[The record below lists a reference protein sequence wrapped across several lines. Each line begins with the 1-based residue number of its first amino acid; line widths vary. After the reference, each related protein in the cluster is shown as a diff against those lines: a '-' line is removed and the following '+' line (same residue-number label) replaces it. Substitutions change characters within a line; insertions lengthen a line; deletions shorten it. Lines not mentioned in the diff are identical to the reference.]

1 VGEGP
6 PAGQDYGDA
15 APPPTTVGTATT
27 AAPQAPVEAPS
38 AEEAQS
44 YLYVVYSGATA
55 DEDGLLVTE
64 LTRRGIPIS
73 PAEAYDSDITSMD
86 SEETAKIANAAAV
99 LLIRTGNEDTGL
111 LDNLNPFRDRL
122 VVAAWE
128 GSVPSLSGV
137 PMVDLRD
144 WRGDPFDERLD
155 LLESILRSAMGVP
168 LVASSRPQD
177 AGGTQAPPAAQE
189 AVRQPDAAP
198 RVERGTVS
206 GFRLSA
212 SAYSVLVRSTARA
225 QGQEPSPTDVLL
237 ESLVFQPAQGGGIGT
252 ALMVLFMQRAQL
264 GAATLINRVNPGL
277 LRGPLPEGD
286 VTTGPTLDA
295 LLRLAQQCAQRVSG
309 PRVSGQPEI
318 HLRHLL
324 AAVAL
329 TDTGPVEPDVLT
341 RLGISSTQLPALL
354 LQALRGTRTGDS
366 PQAWEELLA
375 VHLAGGFDRDLVD
388 PNGAIPR
395 DTDALD
401 HGTWAAMFASLI
413 AAQATSIPIS
423 IGLFGEWGAGK
434 STFMGLLRGEIK
446 RLCGQPGYVQDVV
459 QIGFNAWHYADAN
472 LWASMGDEIFRA
484 LADELTPPE
493 QAPPTV
499 KAEAQRL
506 RDEIA
511 DGLVASRDLKAR
523 AEQARQQRS
532 RLTEEIRDAQESRRL
547 TARKLAAAAVTTPE
561 TKRQLDTA
569 WRQLGVED
577 EVAQGELLADEI
589 DGIRRQGT
597 ALRALAGQRLT
608 WVLAAA
614 CLLVLL
620 VTLAGTVIPAS
631 WAGRVRDSSAVG
643 TISLVLGS
651 ALVLARRA
659 SAGLSTLRSV
669 AARAAATADAESD
682 QVIKAAR
689 DKLRQ
694 AQAKEQAAEAELRQ
708 VSADIEELQRKLTG
722 LGPGQRLYSFLAER
736 AASGDYASQLGL
748 ISTIR
753 KDFKHLVQV
762 LGEQRKAR
770 ADAQDMAGVKRVD
783 RIVLYIDDL
792 DRCRPQQ
799 VVEVLQ
805 AVHLLLALDLFVVV
819 VGVDPRWLV
828 QSLREQYPGIL
839 DVGPDGHGGT
849 PARGR
854 DSALAEAV
862 PADYL
867 QKIFNIPFALPA
879 FRGDHME
886 HLVRRLA
893 GAPAAPAASGP
904 QPDATSRGPG
914 AGPEQGAGSGGPG
927 GPGVAASRQPQAQD
941 TARAGTGSPAGQ
953 APVGQSGPGAPATA
967 SQGAGADRDSAGTAA
982 QDGAPPAVPQEAD
995 DAIVSAHRL
1004 TEDELRCLG
1013 GLGAFVRTPRDGKRL
1028 FNVYRLL
1035 RSARDLSPASAFL
1048 GGEYQAVAILL
1059 GMLNLDA
1066 SVLARIIAA
1075 PPDPV
1080 AGVAG
1085 GLTGRPQGTG
1095 TWASFA
1101 LDLTPAL
1108 TAGPDPS
1115 EPDHLTWANNVTGA
1129 IPAAELD
1136 AWQRMSAAVTA
1147 TTSLVTLPG
1156 LAAFQAWAPHVLRFS
1171 YLVFS
1176 RDR

>member
-1 VGEGP
+1 V
-6 PAGQDYGDA
+6 A
-15 APPPTTVGTATT
+15 
-27 AAPQAPVEAPS
+27 
-38 AEEAQS
+38 
-44 YLYVVYSGATA
+44 
-55 DEDGLLVTE
+55 
-64 LTRRGIPIS
+64 
-73 PAEAYDSDITSMD
+73 
-86 SEETAKIANAAAV
+86 
-99 LLIRTGNEDTGL
+99 TGL
-111 LDNLNPFRDRL
+111 LQVLTQRARLEPAELLTQVNP
-122 VVAAWE
+122 
-128 GSVPSLSGV
+128 
-137 PMVDLRD
+137 
-144 WRGDPFDERLD
+144 D
-155 LLESILRSAMGVP
+155 LLTE
-168 LVASSRPQD
+168 
-177 AGGTQAPPAAQE
+177 
-189 AVRQPDAAP
+189 
-198 RVERGTVS
+198 
-206 GFRLSA
+206 
-212 SAYSVLVRSTARA
+212 
-225 QGQEPSPTDVLL
+225 
-237 ESLVFQPAQGGGIGT
+237 
-252 ALMVLFMQRAQL
+252 
-264 GAATLINRVNPGL
+264 
-277 LRGPLPEGD
+277 PLPTGD
-286 VTTGPTLDA
+286 ITIGPTLDA
-295 LLRLAQQCAQRVSG
+295 LLRLAQRCTL
-309 PRVSGQPEI
+309 RVSGQPEI

-324 AAVAL
+324 AAAVL
-329 TDTGPVEPDVLT
+329 TDIMPIEPDVLA
-341 RLGISSTQLPALL
+341 RLGTSSRELPALM
-354 LQALRGTRTGDS
+354 LQALRTTYTSDS

-388 PNGAIPR
+388 PNGTISR

-401 HGTWAAMFASLI
+401 HGTWAAMFAAVI
-413 AAQATSIPIS
+413 AAEATSMPIS

-434 STFMGLLRGEIK
+434 STFMGLLRGEIE
-446 RLCGQPGYVQDVV
+446 RLCGQPGYVRDVV

-472 LWASMGDEIFRA
+472 LWASMGDEIFHA
-484 LADELTPPE
+484 LAEALTPPD

-499 KAEAQRL
+499 KEEAQRL

-523 AEQARQQRS
+523 AEQASQQRW
-532 RLTEEIRDAQESRRL
+532 RLTKEIRDAQESRRV
-547 TARKLAAAAVTTPE
+547 TARDLAAAVTTPGM
-561 TKRQLDTA
+561 KRQLDTA
-569 WRQLGVED
+569 WRQLGVDD

-589 DGIRRQGT
+589 DGIRHQGT
-597 ALRALAGQRLT
+597 TLRALAGQRLT

-631 WAGRVRDSSAVG
+631 WAGRLRDSSAIG

-659 SAGLSTLRSV
+659 SDGLATVRSV
-669 AARAAATADAESD
+669 AARAASAADAKSD
-682 QVIKAAR
+682 REIKAAR

-694 AQAKEQAAEAELRQ
+694 AQAREQAAEAELRN
-708 VSADIEELQRKLTG
+708 VSADIEELQRKLDG

-770 ADAQDMAGVKRVD
+770 ADAPNMTGVKRVD

-792 DRCRPQQ
+792 DRCRPRQ

-839 DVGPDGHGGT
+839 DASADEHNGT
-849 PARGR
+849 PARAR
-854 DSALAEAV
+854 DSTLAEAV

-879 FRGDHME
+879 FRGDDME

-893 GAPAAPAASGP
+893 GAPTAPAASGFL
-904 QPDATSRGPG
+904 ANRRSRDPG
-914 AGPEQGAGSGGPG
+914 VGAEPPAGSGAAP
-927 GPGVAASRQPQAQD
+927 ASRQPEMRD
-941 TARAGTGSPAGQ
+941 TAGTSSPASQ
-953 APVGQSGPGAPATA
+953 APISQPVTGALAAVRQAAGRGTTATPRAAQAAAPAA
-967 SQGAGADRDSAGTAA
+967 LPQGT
-982 QDGAPPAVPQEAD
+982 D
-995 DAIVSAHRL
+995 DAIVPLHRL

-1013 GLGAFVRTPRDGKRL
+1013 GLGPFVRTPRDGKRL

-1035 RSARDLSPASAFL
+1035 RSARDLTPASAFL

-1066 SVLARIIAA
+1066 RALARIVDAA
-1075 PPDPV
+1075 PDPA

-1085 GLTGRPQGTG
+1085 GLTRRPPGTG

-1101 LDLTPAL
+1101 RDLTPVL
-1108 TAGPDPS
+1108 TAGPIPS
-1115 EPDHLTWANNVTGA
+1115 EPDRLTWGNSVIGA
-1129 IPAAELD
+1129 IPVAELD

-1147 TTSLVTLPG
+1147 TADLVTLPD
-1156 LAAFQAWAPHVLRFS
+1156 LTAFQAWTPYVLRFS
-1171 YLVFS
+1171 YLVFA